1 MKAHPLLL
9 DTPASGGGAA
19 GGGGQSKAVSKRDRF
34 KPMAPKFAS
43 TRANARI
50 SAAAGGGGSDMSVEP
65 VKANPYTSA
74 VRAGVGVGAGAGSIG
89 GGFEGVPKERVGG
102 KMQFNTKGKYIAQ
115 GNQMRN
121 QVCGPCFVIYLGSDV
136 FVCRHKS
143 RR

>member
-1 MKAHPLLL
+1 
-9 DTPASGGGAA
+9 
-19 GGGGQSKAVSKRDRF
+19 
-34 KPMAPKFAS
+34 
-43 TRANARI
+43 
-50 SAAAGGGGSDMSVEP
+50 MSVEP

-74 VRAGVGVGAGAGSIG
+74 VRAGAGTGPGPAG

-121 QVCGPCFVIYLGSDV
+121 QVCVACSIITLILMHFAY
-136 FVCRHKS
+136 RHKS